1 MTRGIFRPVRVV
13 VLMASVG
20 LAAGLVVAAAP
31 GVSGASGPTYY
42 LSLGDS
48 YSVGYQPNPTTGGY
62 GGPSYGFTGTA
73 ATAKGYT
80 LENFGCGGATT
91 ASILTFPDEYCGVTD
106 PINNPN
112 GYGPAAMAGTVGPFS
127 GAQTQ
132 GQAAAAFIAAHP
144 NEVGLVT
151 VSIGGND
158 VTPCAAASP
167 TNLVNGEP
175 DAEDCVIA
183 GLGPITSNVSTLAGA
198 LRSALESADGT
209 KVGKKVPI
217 IGLTYPDVLLG
228 LYVNSGPGGTPPNTP
243 TASPSAGNINLA
255 QLSVTAFRGLGSLGL
270 NPALKAAYATAHGKF
285 IDVTKKTHAYTNL
298 KSTTKMDIAAL
309 GLGTITV
316 PKAVADVCELTWY
329 CQFGNI
335 HANDAGYLLIGNLI
349 AAADK

>member
-1 MTRGIFRPVRVV
+1 MTRGMFRPVRVV
-13 VLMASVG
+13 TLVASLG
-20 LAAGLVVAAAP
+20 VAAALVAVP
-31 GVSGASGPTYY
+31 GVSGASSPTYY

-62 GGPSYGFTGTA
+62 GGPSTGYTGVVA
-73 ATAKGYT
+73 AAKGYT

-91 ASILTFPDEYCGVTD
+91 ASILTFPDEYCGVDDST
-106 PINNPN
+106 NNPN
-112 GYGPAAMAGTVGPFS
+112 GYGPAALSGTVGPFT
-127 GAQTQ
+127 GAETQ
-132 GQAAAAFIAAHP
+132 LQAAEAFIAANP
-144 NEVGLVT
+144 NQVGLIT

-167 TNLVNGEP
+167 TNPVNGQT

-183 GLGPITSNVSTLAGA
+183 GLGPITSNVSSLAGG

-209 KVGKKVPI
+209 KAGKKVPI

-243 TASPSAGNINLA
+243 TASPSASNLNLA
-255 QLSVTAFRGLGSLGL
+255 QLSVTAFRGLGTLGL
-270 NPALKAAYATAHGKF
+270 NPALKAAYKTAKGKF

-316 PKAVADVCELTWY
+316 PKAVADVCQLTWY

-335 HANDAGYLLIGNLI
+335 HANDTGYTLIGNLVV
-349 AAADK
+349 AADK